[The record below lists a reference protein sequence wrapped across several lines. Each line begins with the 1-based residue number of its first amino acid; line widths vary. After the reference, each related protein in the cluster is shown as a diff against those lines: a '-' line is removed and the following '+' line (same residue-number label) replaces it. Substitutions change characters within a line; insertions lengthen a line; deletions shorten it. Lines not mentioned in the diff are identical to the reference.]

1 LKRFIAAGL
10 LLVLPALSS
19 CALVP
24 QEETL
29 PQMPLIQQI
38 DEVVHETTQV
48 VRGDLALEK
57 IFSCSYQAAE
67 EEKLYFSQKN
77 QAIAAVYVQAGD
89 KVEKGQ
95 LIAELDNTSI
105 LKSIENQQYTLDSLN
120 LQIVQQ
126 QKYIETQ
133 QERIRVLTELA
144 KTDPAYEARVTSA
157 QQTLE
162 SRNSQLT
169 LLYAQL
175 SVERSTLAELE
186 ADLKARQLYAGIS
199 GTVSYTTELGS
210 TTVYTKNQLIC
221 TIQNLGEASFVGFFK
236 EGLVTA
242 GQQLTL
248 QAGTKEYP
256 VEAVSVAEPD
266 VNGNCSVRFALLT
279 PDPSLKA
286 GDSARVT
293 MVSQFLPD
301 VLYLP
306 TSAVH
311 STSETSYVFYIDEK
325 GLIAAK
331 EVETGVSINGF
342 VHIVAGLAEGESV
355 LLNKP

>member
-1 LKRFIAAGL
+1 MKRFIAAGL
-10 LLVLPALSS
+10 LLTIPLLSS

-24 QEETL
+24 QEEVL
-29 PQMPLIQQI
+29 PQMPLIQEI
-38 DEVVHETTQV
+38 DEIVHETTPV
-48 VRGDLALEK
+48 MRGDLALEK
-57 IFSCSYQAAE
+57 IFSCSYQPAE
-67 EEKLYFSQKN
+67 EEKLYFPQKN
-77 QAIAAVYVQAGD
+77 QAIAAIYVQAGD

-95 LIAELDNTSI
+95 LIAELDNTAI

-133 QERIRVLTELA
+133 QERIQVLTELA
-144 KTDPAYEARVTSA
+144 KTDPSYEARVASA
-157 QQTLE
+157 KQTLE

-175 SVERSTLAELE
+175 SVERSALEELE
-186 ADLKARQLYAGIS
+186 ADLKGRQLYSGIR
-199 GTVSYTTELGS
+199 GTVSYAAELG
-210 TTVYTKNQLIC
+210 TATVYTKNQLIC
-221 TIQNLGEASFVGFFK
+221 TIQNLGEASFVGFFN
-236 EGLVTA
+236 EGLVTV

-248 QAGTKEYP
+248 KNGNKEMP
-256 VEAVSVAEPD
+256 VEAVSVSPPD
-266 VNGNCSVRFALLT
+266 VNGNCSVRFTLLN
-279 PDPSLKA
+279 PDPTLKA

-293 MVSQFLPD
+293 LVSQFLPD

-311 STSETSYVFYIDEK
+311 STAQGSYVFYIDDK

-331 EVETGVSINGF
+331 PVETGGSINGF
-342 VHIVAGLAEGESV
+342 VHIISGLQEGEPV